1 MNAKT
6 KKIEILY
13 KHDKEVRDWMAR
25 QLPGQA
31 VDEIEKYTALGV
43 TSDGEIIAAFLFYN
57 YFKAYGTMELGMATT
72 SPMWANKE
80 TMAGLF
86 GYPFYQLGV
95 NKLWAAI
102 AADNV
107 KAIKTAEHAGFKRE
121 TELEDHYGPNKPA
134 VLLRILR
141 REFIGSPGK
150 GETFSQNVH

>member
-1 MNAKT
+1 
-6 KKIEILY
+6 
-13 KHDKEVRDWMAR
+13 
-25 QLPGQA
+25 
-31 VDEIEKYTALGV
+31 
-43 TSDGEIIAAFLFYN
+43 
-57 YFKAYGTMELGMATT
+57 MATT
-72 SPMWANKE
+72 SSALSNTE
-80 TMAGLF
+80 TMPGLF

-107 KAIKTAEHAGFKRE
+107 KALKTAEHAGFKRE

-134 VLLRILR
+134 VLLRILK

>member
-1 MNAKT
+1 
-6 KKIEILY
+6 
-13 KHDKEVRDWMAR
+13 
-25 QLPGQA
+25 
-31 VDEIEKYTALGV
+31 
-43 TSDGEIIAAFLFYN
+43 
-57 YFKAYGTMELGMATT
+57 MATT
-72 SPMWANKE
+72 SSAWANKE

-102 AADNV
+102 AVDNV

-121 TELEDHYGPNKPA
+121 TELEDHYGPGRHA
-134 VLLRILR
+134 VLLGILR